1 MSTKLMIVDDSM
13 ISRARI
19 AKLAAAMPNW
29 SISIVAQA
37 GDGNEALALAQTHR
51 PELVT
56 MDLTMPGLDGVACT
70 ARLTELL
77 PQCRILVV
85 SALSAK
91 SVALNAIKAGAH
103 GFLYKP
109 FTDEQFREWLREVAA

>member
-1 MSTKLMIVDDSM
+1 MIVDDSM

-29 SISIVAQA
+29 PISIVAQA
-37 GDGNEALALAQTHR
+37 GDGEEALALAQTQR
-51 PELVT
+51 PDLVT

-77 PQCRILVV
+77 PDCRILVV

-91 SVALNAIKAGAH
+91 AVALNAIKAGAH

-109 FTDEQFREWLREVAA
+109 FTDEQFREWLREVVA